1 MSSLLITREGGVAS
15 VTLNR
20 PEKRNAIDDA
30 TRDALA
36 DAFASFDADSAIRVV
51 ILTGAGSAFCAGV
64 DLTTPGNVVAGSTIA
79 ASPIPT
85 RPRLTAPLD
94 AFGKPVIAALNGVA
108 VGGGLEMALAC
119 DIRIAA
125 VGAKFGLTE
134 ARIGSLPGSSGTQRL
149 VGAVLGG
156 VFGRVPMGFNHRHG
170 STEAFVAA
178 ARLFGERGSG
188 GGAGRRGG
196 RGPARPR
203 GGRARAAGRRG
214 GWSGGSARA
223 GSGCRARR
231 PDPPRD
237 GHRLGR
243 ARAAAVKSENSER
256 RRSQWRD
263 RSQSSGAIELIR
275 LQYSRLLPRILV
287 TRDN

>member
-1 MSSLLITREGGVAS
+1 VSSLLITREGGVAS

-134 ARIGSLPGSSGTQRL
+134 ARIGSLPGSGGTQRL
-149 VGAVLGG
+149 VGAV
-156 VFGRVPMGFNHRHG
+156 
-170 STEAFVAA
+170 
-178 ARLFGERGSG
+178 
-188 GGAGRRGG
+188 
-196 RGPARPR
+196 
-203 GGRARAAGRRG
+203 GRAFAAQMLFTGELVTAEQALAAGLISEVHPPEALIERAQALAKAIAENAPLSLLAIKKALRAATDLPLAAGFELERSLYGLLTMTEDREEGRKAFREKRKPNFQG
-214 GWSGGSARA
+214 
-223 GSGCRARR
+223 
-231 PDPPRD
+231 
-237 GHRLGR
+237 
-243 ARAAAVKSENSER
+243 K
-256 RRSQWRD
+256 
-263 RSQSSGAIELIR
+263 
-275 LQYSRLLPRILV
+275 
-287 TRDN
+287 